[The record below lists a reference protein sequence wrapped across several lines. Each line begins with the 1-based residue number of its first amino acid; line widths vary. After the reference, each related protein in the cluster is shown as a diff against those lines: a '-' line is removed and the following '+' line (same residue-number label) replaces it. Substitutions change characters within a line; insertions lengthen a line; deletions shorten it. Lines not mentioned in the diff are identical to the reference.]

1 MVGRDQKWS
10 IMPKFIVGS
19 PVGSSKLILSKGL
32 DHMSFSYFNSFDI
45 LLFTNT
51 FQEPYCVLLRCVTSL
66 I

>member
-32 DHMSFSYFNSFDI
+32 DHMSFSNDI
-45 LLFTNT
+45 LLIFY
-51 FQEPYCVLLRCVTSL
+51 FSL
-66 I
+66 ILFKNHIAYF